1 MGLGLAD
8 GFLAGFRTMD
18 DFQRG
23 QKADARA
30 EKEMGLRDAMWNNTL
45 DRQKVSDD
53 RYKSETDYAH
63 GRDSVADTRYTTEQK
78 FREKK
83 RDFGATN
90 PKQGKGAPK
99 PQNKGQSQGKAT

>member
-30 EKEMGLRDAMWNNTL
+30 EKEIGLRDAMWNNTL
-45 DRQKVSDD
+45 DRQ
-53 RYKSETDYAH
+53 
-63 GRDSVADTRYTTEQK
+63 
-78 FREKK
+78 
-83 RDFGATN
+83 
-90 PKQGKGAPK
+90 
-99 PQNKGQSQGKAT
+99 